1 MLLSQALFHIQA
13 EILLFDLTLI
23 TAPERVMRA
32 LETIQ
37 PLTRAYTQQIEQ
49 TRHAPPSPDFIL
61 RERRQCGKP
70 TVAEISPRPF
80 LQNKNILF
88 VFGISIH
95 LFLRCLVCK
104 MKPQNSSKVAE
115 QKFISNKQ
123 CQENPVNK
131 SEIHDVN
138 MY

>member
-23 TAPERVMRA
+23 TAPERVTRA

-37 PLTRAYTQQIEQ
+37 PLARAYTQQIEQ

-70 TVAEISPRPF
+70 TVAEISPRP
-80 LQNKNILF
+80 LKRINYF
-88 VFGISIH
+88 VCFWYINTSLNPD
-95 LFLRCLVCK
+95 LFLRFLLSAK
-104 MKPQNSSKVAE
+104 
-115 QKFISNKQ
+115 
-123 CQENPVNK
+123 
-131 SEIHDVN
+131 
-138 MY
+138 